1 MECIEKIRKFFSQDQ
16 KIRILKEIFK
26 LLQNLKQIFSKK
38 NGIFIIMKKRFY
50 FFSKSKLTTRNLKFL

>member
-50 FFSKSKLTTRNLKFL
+50 FFSKFKLTTRNLKFL

>member
-38 NGIFIIMKKRFY
+38 NGIFIIKKKDFT
-50 FFSKSKLTTRNLKFL
+50 FLANLSSRQEI